1 MLHEYTI
8 SWIVGFAFSGKHY
21 FSKISGKF
29 ETVRVLKD

>member
-8 SWIVGFAFSGKHY
+8 SWIVGLDVYY

-29 ETVRVLKD
+29 ETMRVLKDCT